1 MTDLSVTRILAATGM
16 PHANVSANWPLLL
29 SAMQEA
35 GVASFASQVGMAA
48 TVAVETGDFTPKV
61 ENLNYS
67 ASGLRETWPKR
78 FLTDEFAEG
87 FHRQPEKI
95 ANYVYAGRNGNGDS
109 ASGDGWHYRGRG
121 FIQLTGR
128 SNYTS
133 FGHGTLA
140 DPDRATQPIIAA
152 QAAVWFWIQKGVAP
166 SCDLGDWKSVRRK
179 VNGGLTHYALLL
191 EYVGKLEGGAAV

>member
-1 MTDLSVTRILAATGM
+1 MTDLSPTAIITATGM
-16 PHANVSANWPLLL
+16 PAANVSANWPLLL
-29 SAMQEA
+29 DAMHAA
-35 GVASFASQVGMAA
+35 GVGSLASQIGMAA

-78 FLTDEFAEG
+78 FLTDEFAQG

-109 ASGDGWHYRGRG
+109 ASGDGWAYRGRG

-128 SNYTS
+128 SNYAA
-133 FGHGTLA
+133 FGHGTLS
-140 DPDRATQPIIAA
+140 DPDRAIQPLVAA
-152 QAAVWFWIQKGVAP
+152 QAAAWYWAQKGVMA
-166 SCDLGDWKSVRRK
+166 SCDLGDWKAVRRK

>member
-1 MTDLSVTRILAATGM
+1 MADLSPTAIIAATGC
-16 PHANVSANWPLLL
+16 PYANVSANWPLLL
-29 SAMQEA
+29 EELRAVGLDSL
-35 GVASFASQVGMAA
+35 SSQIGMAA

-78 FLTDEFAEG
+78 FPTDEFAEG

-95 ANYVYAGRNGNGDS
+95 ANYVYAGRNGNGDP
-109 ASGDGWHYRGRG
+109 ASGDGWAYRGRG

-128 SNYTS
+128 SNYAA
-133 FGHGTLA
+133 FGHGTLS
-140 DPDRATQPIIAA
+140 DPDRAVQPLVAA
-152 QAAVWFWIQKGVAP
+152 QAAAWFWTNRGIAA

-179 VNGGLTHYALLL
+179 VNGGLTGYADFIRFVERLS
-191 EYVGKLEGGAAV
+191 